1 MFPDLPGTNAGSM
14 WRDCDRADRAEWD
27 FFQSLAYGKHL
38 SEEEATFVRLMYL
51 TKLNKVSIP
60 STYVRM
66 LCYMTNMG
74 CGQVAR

>member
-1 MFPDLPGTNAGSM
+1 
-14 WRDCDRADRAEWD
+14 
-27 FFQSLAYGKHL
+27 
-38 SEEEATFVRLMYL
+38 MYL

-66 LCYMTNMG
+66 LCYMTNMR